1 MDIEKEMD
9 IYDAIRMAR
18 QEIGGCILY
27 FGNGIGYCHEGESYD
42 IHQEYILSARPIE
55 PFVV

>member
-18 QEIGGCILY
+18 QEIGGAY
-27 FGNGIGYCHEGESYD
+27 
-42 IHQEYILSARPIE
+42 YILAMA
-55 PFVV
+55 

>member
-27 FGNGIGYCHEGESYD
+27 FDNGIGYYHEGEPYD